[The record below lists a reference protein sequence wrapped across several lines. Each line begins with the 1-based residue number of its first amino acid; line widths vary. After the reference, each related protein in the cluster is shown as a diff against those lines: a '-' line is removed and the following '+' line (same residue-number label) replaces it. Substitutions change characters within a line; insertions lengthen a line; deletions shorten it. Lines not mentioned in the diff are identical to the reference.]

1 MEALWRKQKQWVLP
15 LTIVCFVLGGLLAV
29 QVRTQQLRGAT
40 EVGRQ
45 TSALVWMLADA
56 RAQLEKQKDE
66 TDRLRSRVAEY
77 EEVAASEKGLVS
89 LMRDELRNGR
99 MALGLVPVHGPGIEL
114 VLDDSTMVSGT
125 DMGGQDLFVIHDVY
139 LLQVAN
145 ELYASG
151 AEAVSLNGHRLVSG
165 SAITC
170 STRLIKVNDVAIS
183 NPFVFLAIGNKDNLV
198 SALNIRDGF
207 LDFLR
212 RLEFK
217 VKLTPKNE
225 ISIPPVAIAPT
236 YEYSQAVTKEAER

>member
-1 MEALWRKQKQWVLP
+1 
-15 LTIVCFVLGGLLAV
+15 
-29 QVRTQQLRGAT
+29 
-40 EVGRQ
+40 
-45 TSALVWMLADA
+45 
-56 RAQLEKQKDE
+56 
-66 TDRLRSRVAEY
+66 
-77 EEVAASEKGLVS
+77 
-89 LMRDELRNGR
+89 
-99 MALGLVPVHGPGIEL
+99 
-114 VLDDSTMVSGT
+114 
-125 DMGGQDLFVIHDVY
+125 MGGQDLFVIHDVY

-151 AEAVSLNGHRLVSG
+151 AEAVSLNGHRLVAG

-217 VKLTPKNE
+217 VKLTPKDE
-225 ISIPPVAIAPT
+225 IVIQPVAIAPT
-236 YEYSQAVTKEAER
+236 YEYSQAVTKETGR